1 MRIISG
7 KFRGKK
13 LAQPTDNLT
22 RPLKDIVKESL
33 FNLLNHSKSVKIN
46 MEESNVLDLFSGSG
60 SFGLE
65 CISRGAKKVI
75 FCENYT
81 PALNILKKNIKS
93 LKKEKKIE
101 IINDDIFKKLKKKDF
116 EVNFNLIF
124 CDPPFKELKIN
135 ELLTLINESDIL
147 TEDGIIIMHRN
158 KKDSD
163 NINQN
168 YNILLEKS
176 YGLSKIF
183 FIKL

>member
-93 LKKEKKIE
+93 LNEDKKIE

-116 EVNFNLIF
+116 EDNFNLIF
-124 CDPPFKELKIN
+124 CDPPFKELKID
-135 ELLTLINESDIL
+135 ELLILIKDSNIL
-147 TEDGIIIMHRN
+147 TEDGIVIIHRN
-158 KKDSD
+158 KKDDD

-168 YNILLEKS
+168 YNILLEKN

>member
-81 PALNILKKNIKS
+81 PALNM
-93 LKKEKKIE
+93 
-101 IINDDIFKKLKKKDF
+101 LKKKDF
-116 EVNFNLIF
+116 EANFNLIF

-135 ELLTLINESDIL
+135 ELLTLIDKSDIL

-158 KKDSD
+158 KKDND

>member
-13 LAQPTDNLT
+13 LGQPTDNLT

-33 FNLLNHSKSVKIN
+33 FNLLNHSQSVKIN

-93 LKKEKKIE
+93 L
-101 IINDDIFKKLKKKDF
+101 
-116 EVNFNLIF
+116 
-124 CDPPFKELKIN
+124 N
-135 ELLTLINESDIL
+135 E
-147 TEDGIIIMHRN
+147 
-158 KKDSD
+158 
-163 NINQN
+163 
-168 YNILLEKS
+168 
-176 YGLSKIF
+176 
-183 FIKL
+183 